1 MSSLYSVEFFDLQ
14 LRFAARVA
22 EIAGVSLGEAVGTHT
37 NIYVRLGMGPQ
48 LDANNPDWVDYV
60 AALSKART
68 PAAWTY
74 QLHRQRQHLPAGP
87 AHAATVGCFSYAQAG
102 QDRVRLHFQVGA
114 QHPESPLSIANL
126 SLRQRELAALLGMLK
141 ASSGQDLC
149 IVGASWLYNLPAY
162 RRIFPQ
168 PYLAGLHD
176 MAHPY
181 QRLPLWG
188 QFLNR
193 DLSLRSAAAARF
205 LACVAKASH
214 LNELAA
220 CFPLSVLTTSVPA
233 QCIYDH
239 LGL

>member
-37 NIYVRLGMGPQ
+37 NIYVRLCMGPQ
-48 LDANNPDWVDYV
+48 LDATNPDWMDFV
-60 AALSKART
+60 ASLSQARN
-68 PAAWTY
+68 AAEWTHRV
-74 QLHRQRQHLPAGP
+74 HRQRLHLPVGSV
-87 AHAATVGCFSYAQAG
+87 HAARVGCFSYAATG
-102 QDRVRLHFQVGA
+102 QGQVRLHFQVGD
-114 QHPESPLSIANL
+114 PLSESPLASANL
-126 SLRQRELAALLGMLK
+126 ALRQRELATLLSMLK
-141 ASSGQDLC
+141 ASSNSEC
-149 IVGASWLYNLPAY
+149 SIVGASWLYNLPAY

-205 LACVAKASH
+205 LAGVAKASH

-220 CFPLSVLTTSVPA
+220 CFPLSVLTTSMPA
-233 QCIYDH
+233 QGIYDH